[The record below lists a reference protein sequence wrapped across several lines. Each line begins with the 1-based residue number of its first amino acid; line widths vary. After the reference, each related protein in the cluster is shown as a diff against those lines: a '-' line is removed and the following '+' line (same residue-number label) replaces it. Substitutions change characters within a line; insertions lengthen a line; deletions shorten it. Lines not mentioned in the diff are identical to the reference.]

1 MKKLIFEIIE
11 KHSPIKREALLE
23 RVRIAMELIFVR
35 TGEKHYMTDRRM
47 RHLIKEMIKKD
58 KCKIQSSHKGY
69 SVISSSD
76 QAEAAILYLKKK
88 GWALF
93 ERASNIH
100 RNYYGDNA
108 QLAIQEFLQ
117 KS

>member
-1 MKKLIFEIIE
+1 MKKLIYEIIE
-11 KHSPIKREALLE
+11 KNSPIKREPLL
-23 RVRIAMELIFVR
+23 AELQH
-35 TGEKHYMTDRRM
+35 GHYSMFHKMSDRRL

-100 RNYYGDNA
+100 RNYYGNNA
-108 QLAIQEFLQ
+108 QLSIKEFLQ

>member
-1 MKKLIFEIIE
+1 MKKTIYDIIE
-11 KHSPIKREALLE
+11 KNSPIKREKLL
-23 RVRIAMELIFVR
+23 RLININWSGNVS
-35 TGEKHYMTDRRM
+35 DRRM
-47 RHLIKEMIKKD
+47 RHTIKEMIKKD

-100 RNYYGDNA
+100 RNYYGNNA
-108 QLAIQEFLQ
+108 QLSIEEFLQ
-117 KS
+117 KT